1 MRITSE
7 VVALVTGAASGL
19 GRATA
24 LRLLGHGAR
33 VVATDRD
40 AARLEA
46 LAAAA
51 GAGGERL
58 MARTLDVSDA
68 GQVQGAVDATLERFG
83 AIHVAVNCAGVA
95 DAAKTVDGKGEP
107 FPLATWDKVI
117 AINLTGTFNV
127 IRLAAAAMTRNAP
140 NDDGERG
147 VIVNTSSG
155 AATQGQMGQ
164 AAYSASKAA
173 VMGLTLPVARDL
185 AAHGIRV
192 VSIAPGLF
200 DTSMVAGL
208 PEKVARSI
216 IERMILF
223 PSRMGRAEE
232 FAQLACTIVENAYL
246 NATTISL
253 DAGARMSGR

>member
-1 MRITSE
+1 MEIAST
-7 VVALVTGAASGL
+7 VALVTGAASGL

-24 LRLLGHGAR
+24 LRLAAQGAS
-33 VVATDRD
+33 VVAVDRD
-40 AARLEA
+40 ATRLAELAGPIPAGRLETR
-46 LAAAA
+46 
-51 GAGGERL
+51 EV
-58 MARTLDVSDA
+58 DVSDA
-68 GQVQGAVDATLERFG
+68 AQVQAAVDAALARFG
-83 AIHVAVNCAGVA
+83 ALHVAVSCAGVA
-95 DAAKTVDGKGEP
+95 DAAKTVDGRGEP

-127 IRLAAAAMTRNAP
+127 IRLAAAAMTRNVP
-140 NDDGERG
+140 NADGERG

-155 AATQGQMGQ
+155 AAWQGQVGQ

-173 VMGLTLPVARDL
+173 VIGLTLPVARDL
-185 AAHGIRV
+185 AGHGIRV

-200 DTSMVAGL
+200 DTSMVAGM
-208 PEKVARSI
+208 PEKVAKSI
-216 IERMILF
+216 VERMILF

-232 FAQLACTIVENAYL
+232 FAHLACTIVENAYF

>member
-1 MRITSE
+1 MEIAST
-7 VVALVTGAASGL
+7 VALVTGAASGL

-24 LRLLGHGAR
+24 LRLAKEGAS
-33 VVATDRD
+33 VVALDRD
-40 AARLEA
+40 ESRLAPLAESIPADRLLTRAVDVADAA
-46 LAAAA
+46 
-51 GAGGERL
+51 
-58 MARTLDVSDA
+58 
-68 GQVQGAVDATLERFG
+68 QVQAAVDAAVARFG
-83 AIHVAVNCAGVA
+83 TLHVAVNCAGVA
-95 DAAKTVDGKGEP
+95 DAAKTVGSKGEP

-127 IRLAAAAMTRNAP
+127 IRLAAVAMAGNAP
-140 NDDGERG
+140 NADGERG

-155 AATQGQMGQ
+155 AAWQGQMGQ

-185 AAHGIRV
+185 AEHGIRV

-200 DTSMVAGL
+200 DTGMVAGL
-208 PEKVARSI
+208 PEKVSRAI
-216 IERMILF
+216 VDRMILF
-223 PSRMGRAEE
+223 PSRMGRADE
-232 FAQLACTIVENAYL
+232 FAHLTCTIVENAYF

>member
-1 MRITSE
+1 MEIAST
-7 VVALVTGAASGL
+7 VALVTGAASGL

-24 LRLLGHGAR
+24 QRLARQGAAVVALDRDEARLAPLAESIADERLLTRA
-33 VVATDRD
+33 VDVAD
-40 AARLEA
+40 AA
-46 LAAAA
+46 
-51 GAGGERL
+51 
-58 MARTLDVSDA
+58 
-68 GQVQGAVDATLERFG
+68 QVQAAVDAALERFG
-83 AIHVAVNCAGVA
+83 ALHVAVNCAGVA
-95 DAAKTVDGKGEP
+95 DAAKTVDAKGEP

-127 IRLAAAAMTRNAP
+127 IRLAAAAMIRNAP
-140 NDDGERG
+140 NGDGERG
-147 VIVNTSSG
+147 VVVNTSSG
-155 AATQGQMGQ
+155 AAWQGQVGQ

-185 AAHGIRV
+185 AGHGIRV

-216 IERMILF
+216 IDRMILF

-232 FAQLACTIVENAYL
+232 FAHLACTIVENAYL

>member
-1 MRITSE
+1 MKIESA
-7 VVALVTGAASGL
+7 VALVSGAASGL

-24 LRLLGHGAR
+24 LRLAGAGAT
-33 VVATDRD
+33 VVALDLD
-40 AARLEA
+40 EARLEPLRALIPAERLAVRATDVADAAQVQAAVDTA
-46 LAAAA
+46 LA
-51 GAGGERL
+51 
-58 MARTLDVSDA
+58 
-68 GQVQGAVDATLERFG
+68 RFG
-83 AIHVAVNCAGVA
+83 ALHVAVNCAGVA
-95 DAAKTVDGKGEP
+95 DAAKTLNSKREP

-127 IRLAAAAMTRNAP
+127 IRLAAAAMASNTANE
-140 NDDGERG
+140 DGERG

-155 AATQGQMGQ
+155 AAWQGQVGQ

-185 AAHGIRV
+185 AEHGIRV

-200 DTSMVAGL
+200 DTSMVAGM

-216 IERMILF
+216 IDRMVLF
-223 PSRMGRAEE
+223 PSRMGRADE
-232 FAQLACTIVENAYL
+232 FAHLVTTIVENAYF

-253 DAGARMSGR
+253 DAGARMSSR